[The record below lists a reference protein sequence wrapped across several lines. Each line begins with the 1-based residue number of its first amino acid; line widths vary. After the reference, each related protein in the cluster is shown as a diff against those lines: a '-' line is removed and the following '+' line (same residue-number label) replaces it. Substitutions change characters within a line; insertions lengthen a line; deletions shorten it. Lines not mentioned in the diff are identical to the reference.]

1 MRMTQAFSK
10 LCPLIQ
16 KETRTLISRLLR
28 QFSILFMMYVN
39 IYFGTDHIVAVWRR
53 LRIIIGFYFE
63 DEIERDKAS
72 VHNVNEG
79 F

>member
-1 MRMTQAFSK
+1 MSAN
-10 LCPLIQ
+10 P
-16 KETRTLISRLLR
+16 ETLISRLLR